1 MKNTWNIREAGADM
15 AKTHLDPNKIT
26 KMDPLNSIKILFN
39 KVENELTGGEL
50 SEIGLVL
57 IRALKRVEDKDETQ

>member
-1 MKNTWNIREAGADM
+1 MDALTAAI
-15 AKTHLDPNKIT
+15 KT
-26 KMDPLNSIKILFN
+26 LFE

-57 IRALKRVEDKDETQ
+57 IRALKRVEEKKEDEQG

>member
-1 MKNTWNIREAGADM
+1 MDALTAI
-15 AKTHLDPNKIT
+15 KT
-26 KMDPLNSIKILFN
+26 LFN

-57 IRALKRVEDKDETQ
+57 IRALKRLEDKKEDE

>member
-1 MKNTWNIREAGADM
+1 MEALKA
-15 AKTHLDPNKIT
+15 
-26 KMDPLNSIKILFN
+26 IKILFN

-57 IRALKRVEDKDETQ
+57 IRALKRVEEKKEDEQG

>member
-1 MKNTWNIREAGADM
+1 MAGTYLDQNT
-15 AKTHLDPNKIT
+15 IT
-26 KMDPLNSIKILFN
+26 KMEPLNSIKILFN

-57 IRALKRVEDKDETQ
+57 IRALNRLEEKKEDE

>member
-1 MKNTWNIREAGADM
+1 MAGTYLDQNT
-15 AKTHLDPNKIT
+15 IT

-57 IRALKRVEDKDETQ
+57 IRALNRLENEKDEA

>member
-1 MKNTWNIREAGADM
+1 MAGTYLDQNT
-15 AKTHLDPNKIT
+15 IT
-26 KMDPLNSIKILFN
+26 KMEPLNSIKILFN

-57 IRALKRVEDKDETQ
+57 IRALKRVEEKRDEKEDDN

>member
-1 MKNTWNIREAGADM
+1 MK
-15 AKTHLDPNKIT
+15 
-26 KMDPLNSIKILFN
+26 PLNAIKTLFN

-57 IRALKRVEDKDETQ
+57 IRALKRIEGKRDEKEDDN

>member
-1 MKNTWNIREAGADM
+1 MEALTAI
-15 AKTHLDPNKIT
+15 KT
-26 KMDPLNSIKILFN
+26 LFE

-57 IRALKRVEDKDETQ
+57 IRALKRVEEEKEDEQG

>member
-1 MKNTWNIREAGADM
+1 MEALKA
-15 AKTHLDPNKIT
+15 
-26 KMDPLNSIKILFN
+26 IKILFN

-57 IRALKRVEDKDETQ
+57 IRALKRLEERKKKDEELCDGRATY

>member
-1 MKNTWNIREAGADM
+1 M

>member
-1 MKNTWNIREAGADM
+1 MEALTAI
-15 AKTHLDPNKIT
+15 KT
-26 KMDPLNSIKILFN
+26 LFE

-57 IRALKRVEDKDETQ
+57 IRVLKRVEDKGDEKEDDN

>member
-1 MKNTWNIREAGADM
+1 MAGTYLDQNT
-15 AKTHLDPNKIT
+15 IT
-26 KMDPLNSIKILFN
+26 KMEQLNSIKILFN

-57 IRALKRVEDKDETQ
+57 IRALNRLENEKDEA

>member
-1 MKNTWNIREAGADM
+1 MDALKAI
-15 AKTHLDPNKIT
+15 KT
-26 KMDPLNSIKILFN
+26 LFD

-57 IRALKRVEDKDETQ
+57 IRALKRMEEKKEDE